1 MLLEATLSLHF
12 FIFLLSLITNWRSC
26 ECLKWERH
34 YCHSVERGVMKFVAI
49 RDFEKYVACVEITF
63 LYSVKLFGN
72 CMKFVFNFVFD
83 GDN

>member
-1 MLLEATLSLHF
+1 
-12 FIFLLSLITNWRSC
+12 
-26 ECLKWERH
+26 
-34 YCHSVERGVMKFVAI
+34 VERGVMKFVAI